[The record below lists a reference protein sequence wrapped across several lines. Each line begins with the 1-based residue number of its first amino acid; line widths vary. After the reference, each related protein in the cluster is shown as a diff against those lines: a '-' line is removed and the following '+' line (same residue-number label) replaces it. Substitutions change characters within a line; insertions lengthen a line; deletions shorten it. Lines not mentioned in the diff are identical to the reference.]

1 MSISVQDVKIED
13 FCPAE
18 SQALQQVAVTELRK
32 HNIGVSHG
40 ILKGEDFFSIISM
53 QFILL
58 STVYNNIQLVLISH
72 SSSCFIFV
80 FPTCR
85 FKP

>member
-40 ILKGEDFFSIISM
+40 ILKGEDFF
-53 QFILL
+53 
-58 STVYNNIQLVLISH
+58 QL
-72 SSSCFIFV
+72 
-80 FPTCR
+80 FPCNSY
-85 FKP
+85 

>member
-1 MSISVQDVKIED
+1 MSISVQDVRIED

-40 ILKGEDFFSIISM
+40 MLKGEDFFNYFQLFIIT
-53 QFILL
+53 FNWL
-58 STVYNNIQLVLISH
+58 LISH
-72 SSSCFIFV
+72 LSSYFIFV

-85 FKP
+85 FKPEKEN